1 MTQHKPSPFS
11 CGREDYNLYL
21 APTLQSPRVRS
32 TRLSFSSAF
41 ENVAP
46 VNSKVS
52 SAARLSKAHS
62 ALTQDD
68 VVLCE
73 RIEEKLYDVPK
84 LALPATTPGPS
95 PGPFLFSTPH
105 AGKEKI

>member
-1 MTQHKPSPFS
+1 MAQHPSPFS
-11 CGREDYNLYL
+11 CGRDNLYL
-21 APTLQSPRVRS
+21 AFTLQSPRVRS

-52 SAARLSKAHS
+52 SAAYLSKTHS

-73 RIEEKLYDVPK
+73 RIEEKLYDVPPK
-84 LALPATTPGPS
+84 LVLPATNPGPS